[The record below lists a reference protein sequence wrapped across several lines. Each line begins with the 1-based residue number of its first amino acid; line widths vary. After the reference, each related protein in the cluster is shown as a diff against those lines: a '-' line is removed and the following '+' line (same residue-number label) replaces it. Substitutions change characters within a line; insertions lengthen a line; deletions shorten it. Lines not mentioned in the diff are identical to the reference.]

1 MHKIRMFSAIQG
13 TAGSMRRRQASRHI
27 TPCRPLLLTRAT
39 AVLRYENAESLDRA
53 SEFPFVHGFL
63 HCDRRLGAE
72 RGGTTHDR
80 GHGR

>member
-1 MHKIRMFSAIQG
+1 MLTVAQG
-13 TAGSMRRRQASRHI
+13 TAGAVRRPQASRHI
-27 TPCRPLLLTRAT
+27 TACSPLLLTPAA

-63 HCDRRLGAE
+63 HCDKRLGAE

>member
-1 MHKIRMFSAIQG
+1 MFSVVQG
-13 TAGSMRRRQASRHI
+13 APGAVCRRQASRHF
-27 TPCRPLLLTRAT
+27 TAYGPLLLTRAA
-39 AVLRYENAESLDRA
+39 AVLGYEDAESLDRA
-53 SEFPFVHGFL
+53 SEFPIVHGFL